1 MLTLLASFAQEEVRS
16 LSENERWSVKKRFEQ
31 GIPVCRSRILGYRWE
46 GDHLVIVPEEAAI
59 VRRIFQNFL
68 DGKSR
73 LETERELNGE
83 GITTKGGFKWCD
95 SNIKVIL
102 TNITY
107 TGNMLF
113 QKEYI
118 EDPITK
124 KRRKNKGELPQYWVE
139 GTHEAIIDME
149 TFQYVQDEIARR
161 KALGALANKSL
172 NITCFTGKIKCCNCG
187 KSFMHNIR
195 RNRARFTTTY
205 TDEDGMYRT
214 WVCGTRKQKGSVC
227 GAKEIPDKI
236 LRQACAEVL
245 GLDEFDEQ
253 VFAERVERI
262 DVPDGGILVFHFYD
276 GTEVVKEWAST
287 AKKDCWTDE
296 FKDRQR
302 EWVRNYMAKG
312 EGRFTPFTTR
322 IKCGICGGSCRRQTQ
337 KCSDGKISYW
347 RCSGQDRKGCGIKG
361 IREPE
366 LMEITAKLMGTA
378 EFDADAF
385 REQVQQITMVKSGL
399 LEFTFTDGT
408 IKTAEYSTK
417 RKGKPWTD
425 EQRAKFSASMKGAY
439 TPERRQAMS
448 EHMKQV
454 RRERYWNSTG
464 KSKQSQQP

>member
-1 MLTLLASFAQEEVRS
+1 MDLLNTVRRLKELGVSVRFEKENIDSLSADGEVMLTLLASFAQEEVRS

-73 LETERELNGE
+73 LETERELNGK

-172 NITCFTGKIKCCNCG
+172 NICG
-187 KSFMHNIR
+187 L
-195 RNRARFTTTY
+195 
-205 TDEDGMYRT
+205 
-214 WVCGTRKQKGSVC
+214 
-227 GAKEIPDKI
+227 KE
-236 LRQACAEVL
+236 
-245 GLDEFDEQ
+245 
-253 VFAERVERI
+253 FAF
-262 DVPDGGILVFHFYD
+262 L
-276 GTEVVKEWAST
+276 ST
-287 AKKDCWTDE
+287 LCMNA
-296 FKDRQR
+296 
-302 EWVRNYMAKG
+302 
-312 EGRFTPFTTR
+312 
-322 IKCGICGGSCRRQTQ
+322 
-337 KCSDGKISYW
+337 
-347 RCSGQDRKGCGIKG
+347 
-361 IREPE
+361 
-366 LMEITAKLMGTA
+366 
-378 EFDADAF
+378 
-385 REQVQQITMVKSGL
+385 
-399 LEFTFTDGT
+399 
-408 IKTAEYSTK
+408 
-417 RKGKPWTD
+417 
-425 EQRAKFSASMKGAY
+425 
-439 TPERRQAMS
+439 
-448 EHMKQV
+448 
-454 RRERYWNSTG
+454 
-464 KSKQSQQP
+464 